1 MLWGI
6 SGTVSQFIFQ
16 EKGFNTEW
24 LVVTRLLLSGTI
36 LLLYGSVKDDK
47 NIKTIWKSK
56 KDGLK
61 LILFGIIGMLGVQ
74 YIYFAAINHGNAATA
89 TILQYLSPVVITC
102 YLSIRNKRLPSFKQ
116 ILAIILAMLGTF
128 FIITGGNIHNLSLSK
143 LALFWGVCS
152 AFCAAIYTLQPV
164 YLLKKYS
171 FISIVGWGMFIGG
184 LAFSF
189 IYSPFN
195 FSGEISIIS
204 IISVIFIVIFGT
216 LIAFYCYLES
226 LKYLIPTEASILS
239 CIEPLSATI
248 LSVIWLNVPF
258 TLPEFIGMSCIIITV
273 ISLSCSKD
281 K

>member
-36 LLLYGSVKDDK
+36 LLLYVSVKDDK

-143 LALFWGVCS
+143 L
-152 AFCAAIYTLQPV
+152 
-164 YLLKKYS
+164 
-171 FISIVGWGMFIGG
+171 
-184 LAFSF
+184 
-189 IYSPFN
+189 N
-195 FSGEISIIS
+195 
-204 IISVIFIVIFGT
+204 
-216 LIAFYCYLES
+216 
-226 LKYLIPTEASILS
+226 
-239 CIEPLSATI
+239 
-248 LSVIWLNVPF
+248 
-258 TLPEFIGMSCIIITV
+258 TV
-273 ISLSCSKD
+273 LYQ
-281 K
+281 